1 MAVIGSWSTRQIR
14 SRLGSGRQFQ
24 VCATVFLLAAIY
36 HLVAAAAPALGIRGE
51 QWRHVLFVGIDLT
64 FAWLLLRRPWWLAFP
79 FALLTLHSLRSH
91 GRGAWNQ
98 WQTAGRV
105 DWISVGVV
113 VVLPV
118 ILALVVRDGWEQRK
132 GLG

>member
-1 MAVIGSWSTRQIR
+1 
-14 SRLGSGRQFQ
+14 
-24 VCATVFLLAAIY
+24 
-36 HLVAAAAPALGIRGE
+36 
-51 QWRHVLFVGIDLT
+51 VGIDLT

-98 WQTAGRV
+98 WQTARRV

-113 VVLPV
+113 IVLPV